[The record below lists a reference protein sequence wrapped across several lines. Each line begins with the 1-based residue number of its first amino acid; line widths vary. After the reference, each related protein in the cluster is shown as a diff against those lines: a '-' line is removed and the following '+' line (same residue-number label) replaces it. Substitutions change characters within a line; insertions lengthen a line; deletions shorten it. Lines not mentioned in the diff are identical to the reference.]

1 MAVYS
6 AVFSEKK
13 RYAPYCC
20 ERNKDIK
27 YAADYRAGSAEE
39 PCDKIEAEYSDK
51 SPVKTADNKQ
61 R

>member
-1 MAVYS
+1 MAVYN

-27 YAADYRAGSAEE
+27 YTAYYCAGPAEE
-39 PCDKIEAEYSDK
+39 PCYKVKTEYSDK
-51 SPVKTADNKQ
+51 SPVESADNKQ